1 MSEAAQS
8 RRPAGDEPARA
19 EVLGA
24 RDMRRSLKALR
35 ADARFL
41 READRI
47 RPDGGD
53 PAVRDALIWSL
64 LCEPGD
70 GVAGALIEALGPTDA
85 LDAVFGGTEFG
96 GAVFGGTGEDRR
108 STQGAGDAGDRAVVD
123 RDRPAA
129 AALRDARRRWAPR
142 LAAEPHLAALRT
154 AVRIGARLLLPTD
167 REWPVALADL
177 GAHAPRGLWL
187 RGDATALGDPGVAI
201 VGARAS
207 SSYGE
212 HVAGDLAGE
221 LAAEGLV
228 VFSGGAYGIDG
239 TAHRAALRAGGRT
252 IALLAGGVDRPYP
265 SGHAQLFERIAASG
279 ALVSEVACTV
289 APTKWRFLAR
299 NRVISALA
307 GATVVVEAGARSGS
321 LNTAGHAAE
330 LGRPL
335 GAVPG
340 PITSTTSAGCHRL
353 LRDYDARCITS
364 AADVRELL
372 GIGRNGR
379 RPAQEDPD
387 MIRLADALNARTAR
401 NSLDLARSSG
411 LSEDRVEAL
420 LGILELDGSAIRDE
434 RGWRS
439 VLR

>member
-1 MSEAAQS
+1 MSLTGRSEGERSGVERTPGPAELH
-8 RRPAGDEPARA
+8 RR
-19 EVLGA
+19 LSTL
-24 RDMRRSLKALR
+24 RD
-35 ADARFL
+35 DPRFL
-41 READRI
+41 EEVARI
-47 RPDGGD
+47 RPDAAE
-53 PAVRDALIWSL
+53 PAVRDGVIWNVL
-64 LCEPGD
+64 TEPGD
-70 GVAGALIEALGPTDA
+70 GIAGALIAELGPTAA
-85 LDAVFGGTEFG
+85 LDVVFGGTTEESADGAAPGRG
-96 GAVFGGTGEDRR
+96 GGE
-108 STQGAGDAGDRAVVD
+108 
-123 RDRPAA
+123 RPAA
-129 AALRDARRRWAPR
+129 RALREARRRWAPR
-142 LAAEPHLAALRT
+142 LDAGAHLGALRT
-154 AVRIGARLLLPTD
+154 AARIGARLLLPD
-167 REWPVALADL
+167 DPDWPESLTDL

-187 RGDATALGDPGVAI
+187 RGEASALSAAGVAI

-212 HVAGDLAGE
+212 HVAGEFAGE

-252 IALLAGGVDRPYP
+252 VALLAGGVDRPYP
-265 SGHAQLFERIAASG
+265 SGHAQLFERILTSG
-279 ALVSEVACTV
+279 ALASEVPCGG

-299 NRVISALA
+299 NRLISALA
-307 GATVVVEAGARSGS
+307 RATVVVEAGGRSGS

-364 AADVRELL
+364 VEDVRELL
-372 GIGRNGR
+372 GVARAGARL
-379 RPAQEDPD
+379 PQEDPD

-401 NSLDLARSSG
+401 TGLELARRSG
-411 LSEDRVEAL
+411 LSAERVEAL
-420 LGILELDGSAIRDE
+420 LGILELDGSVFRTE
-434 RGWRS
+434 HGWRS

>member
-1 MSEAAQS
+1 MSATAHN
-8 RRPAGDEPARA
+8 RRPASDESARA
-19 EVLGA
+19 DGPGA
-24 RDMRRSLKALR
+24 RELRRSLQALR

-41 READRI
+41 GEANRI
-47 RPDGGD
+47 RPDGTD

-70 GVAGALIEALGPTDA
+70 GVAGALIGALGPTDA
-85 LDAVFGGTEFG
+85 LDAVFGGRDDG
-96 GAVFGGTGEDRR
+96 RR
-108 STQGAGDAGDRAVVD
+108 STQGAGDGDDRATAD
-123 RDRPAA
+123 RERPAA

-142 LAAEPHLAALRT
+142 LSAEPHLAALKT
-154 AVRIGARLLLPTD
+154 AVRIGARLLLPAD
-167 REWPVALADL
+167 PEWPDALTDL
-177 GAHAPRGLWL
+177 GAHAPRGLWV

-221 LAAEGLV
+221 LAAEGIV

-252 IALLAGGVDRPYP
+252 VALLAGGVDRPYP
-265 SGHAQLFERIAASG
+265 SGHAQLFERIVASG

-307 GATVVVEAGARSGS
+307 RATVVVEAGARSGS

-340 PITSTTSAGCHRL
+340 PVTSTTSAGCHRL
-353 LRDYDARCITS
+353 LRDYDARCMTS

-372 GIGRNGR
+372 GMTRTAP
-379 RPAQEDPD
+379 RPVQEDPD
-387 MIRLADALNARTAR
+387 MIRLADALNARTPR
-401 NSLDLARSSG
+401 NSLDLARRSG
-411 LSEDRVEAL
+411 LSEERVEAL
-420 LGILELDGSAIRDE
+420 LGILELDGSAIRTE

>member
-1 MSEAAQS
+1 MSPAARGGRS
-8 RRPAGDEPARA
+8 AADEPHDGATPGPA
-19 EVLGA
+19 ELRRRLRTL
-24 RDMRRSLKALR
+24 RDEPGLLSEMT
-35 ADARFL
+35 
-41 READRI
+41 RI
-47 RPDGGD
+47 RPDATD
-53 PAVRDALIWSL
+53 PAVRDSVIWSL
-64 LCEPGD
+64 LVEPGD
-70 GVAGALIEALGPTDA
+70 GVAGALVEAMGPTEALEVA
-85 LDAVFGGTEFG
+85 FGGSHG
-96 GAVFGGTGEDRR
+96 GRDDPEGDVAGE
-108 STQGAGDAGDRAVVD
+108 
-123 RDRPAA
+123 RPAA

-142 LAAEPHLAALRT
+142 LAVEPHLGALRT
-154 AVRIGARLLLPTD
+154 AARIGARLLLPRD
-167 REWPVALADL
+167 AEWPVALADL
-177 GAHAPRGLWL
+177 GAHAPRALWL
-187 RGDATALGDPGVAI
+187 RGDPAALSEVGVAI

-212 HVAGDLAGE
+212 HVAGGLAGE
-221 LAAEGLV
+221 LAGEGFV

-252 IALLAGGVDRPYP
+252 AAVLAGGVDRPYP
-265 SGHAQLFERIAASG
+265 SGHAQLFERIVASG
-279 ALVSEVACTV
+279 ALASEVPCGT

-307 GATVVVEAGARSGS
+307 RATVVVEAGGRSGS

-364 AADVRELL
+364 VADVRELL
-372 GIGRNGR
+372 GVDRAGPPIM
-379 RPAQEDPD
+379 QEDPD
-387 MIRLADALNARTAR
+387 LVRLADALNARA
-401 NSLDLARSSG
+401 ARSRSELAQRSG

-420 LGILELDGSAIRDE
+420 LGILELDGGARRSE
-434 RGWRS
+434 HGWLG